1 MPFKY
6 ATLIDRVIAN
16 TVLSKESFY
25 NGTPCWEWTGNT
37 TTNEKGYKYGR
48 ITRRLT
54 RGPRKGQVSKEF
66 AHRVVLKGIK
76 GRKLTTKSVCR
87 HLCNNTLCV
96 NPDHLA
102 GGTQATNMR
111 QCVREG
117 RHGNA
122 YRAPVADARVVA

>member
-6 ATLIDRVIAN
+6 KSLIDRIIAN
-16 TVLSKESFY
+16 TVLSEDSFY
-25 NGTPCWEWTGNT
+25 NGTPCWEWIGRA
-37 TTNEKGYKYGR
+37 TTNENGYKYGR
-48 ITRRLT
+48 ITRRLK
-54 RGPRKGQVSKEF
+54 RGPRKGKVTVEF

-87 HLCNNTLCV
+87 HLCNNTICV

-102 GGTQATNMR
+102 GGTQASNVR

-122 YRAPVADARVVA
+122 YRAPVADQTVAT